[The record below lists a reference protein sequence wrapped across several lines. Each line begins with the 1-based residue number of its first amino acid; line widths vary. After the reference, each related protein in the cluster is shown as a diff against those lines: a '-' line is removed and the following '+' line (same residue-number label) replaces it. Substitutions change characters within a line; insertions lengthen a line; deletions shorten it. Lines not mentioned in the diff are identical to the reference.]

1 MKEYD
6 AGELTDEEALMLLD
20 ADIPKRHHCG
30 WCAIAL
36 VGLSWC

>member
-20 ADIPKRHHCG
+20 ADIPERHHCG
-30 WCAIAL
+30 W
-36 VGLSWC
+36 